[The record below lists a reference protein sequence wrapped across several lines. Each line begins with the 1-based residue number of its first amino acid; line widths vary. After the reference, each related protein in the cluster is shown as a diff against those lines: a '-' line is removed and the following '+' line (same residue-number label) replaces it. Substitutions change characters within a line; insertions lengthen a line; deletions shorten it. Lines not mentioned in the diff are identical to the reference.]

1 MDVHIGELDATVR
14 AVDDR
19 SLLSPEILDAVAD
32 AVLSRLEQRR
42 SRDAARRDES
52 MPWGS
57 VLGRGHDGAADRWI
71 GGSL

>member
-1 MDVHIGELDATVR
+1 MDVHIGEMEATVR

-32 AVLSRLEQRR
+32 AVLTRLEHRR
-42 SRDAARRDES
+42 RLDAARRDEA

-57 VLGRGHDGAADRWI
+57 VLGHGHDGPADRWI
-71 GGSL
+71 GGP